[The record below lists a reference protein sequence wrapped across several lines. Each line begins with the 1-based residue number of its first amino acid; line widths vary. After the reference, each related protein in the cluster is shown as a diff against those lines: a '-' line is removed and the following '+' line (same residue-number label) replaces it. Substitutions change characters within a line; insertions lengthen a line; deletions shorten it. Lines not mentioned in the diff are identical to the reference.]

1 MASLNS
7 YFVTSYT
14 NSTWTNLRT
23 TTSKSMIL
31 CVSATN
37 TTSGTITCEIRIT
50 DSGGTEK
57 FRLLPPVGI
66 TGKNNISTSDKIVIP
81 SGYKIDIKASDAGMT
96 FMLSLAEDLS

>member
-1 MASLNS
+1 MATLNS

-23 TTSKSMIL
+23 TSSKSMLL

-37 TTSGTITCEIRIT
+37 TTGSAITCEIRIT

-66 TGKNNISTSDKIVIP
+66 TEYNNISTSDKIVIP
-81 SGYKIDIKASDAGMT
+81 SGYKIDVKASAAGMT
-96 FMLSLAEDLS
+96 FMASLAEDLT